1 MCIFLYYIFEK
12 RANAGTLDVMAWS
25 TTSFLF
31 YFILLS
37 MTNLE
42 DFTFYMTEDKYSAY
56 SLEDTQNKVEEPAVK
71 ITFPLR

>member
-1 MCIFLYYIFEK
+1 
-12 RANAGTLDVMAWS
+12 
-25 TTSFLF
+25 
-31 YFILLS
+31 